1 MGIKSITP
9 SQVLNSRG
17 EPTIKVEMT
26 SENGVSASFVVPG
39 GASVGEGEAVKKT
52 DNNQSYGGKS
62 VNNNV
67 EIINQVV
74 APKFIGY
81 PLGHQSDFDSLLI
94 ALDGS
99 NNKENLGANTILA
112 MSGAYYKLSAKL
124 SDKPLWQYIA
134 EDQNTNP
141 QFPRIFA
148 NLIGG
153 GKHAP
158 GLDIQEFMIIPQGN
172 NPIQSIEQIVQ
183 VYQTLKTIMMSL
195 YGPTA
200 KLSGDEGAIA
210 PVGARTEVVLEAL
223 SNLNSKLESKFDI
236 ALDVAANSFYDG
248 KSYQFEGQNVH
259 ANDLITVY
267 QDWNNK
273 FGLFSIEDPVAE
285 TDLEGIELLKTIPK
299 DKKSFMI
306 IGDDF
311 TVTSPQKIKEFA
323 ENKII
328 DGVII
333 KPDQVGSI
341 SEMFNAARVAKEE
354 GLKIIVSHRSGES
367 NDDFIVDL
375 AYGLGADGIK
385 VGAPNR
391 GERIAKYNRLL
402 EIQYSLDALQEQ
414 SGITEN
420 VSTKPIETPRE
431 NATNYNSPEPIM
443 PKVEQQAAEQP
454 KPEPTPHTSEFR
466 NEPSMHNISFG
477 QKTVNSSTPR
487 AEEVHQRNPIKPES
501 EKSDISLHN
510 EKSSSLESA
519 TPTPKE
525 PVISGVKVHPADEA
539 EEITAETNTQQP
551 ETNSFNNTIQTLNP
565 TSRTQDNNPSS
576 NSASTVV

>member
-1 MGIKSITP
+1 MGIKSIIP

-17 EPTIKVEMT
+17 EPTVKVEMT
-26 SENGVSASFVVPG
+26 SENGITASFVVPG
-39 GASVGEGEAVKKT
+39 GASVGEGEAIKKT
-52 DNNQSYGGKS
+52 DNNQSYNGKS

-67 EIINQVV
+67 EIINQVI

-124 SDKPLWQYIA
+124 SEKPLWQYIA
-134 EDQNTNP
+134 EDQGTNP

-172 NPIQSIEQIVQ
+172 NPIESIEQIVQ

-248 KSYQFEGQNVH
+248 KSYAFEGQSVH
-259 ANDLITVY
+259 ANDLLTVY

-273 FGLFSIEDPVAE
+273 FGLYSIEDPVAE
-285 TDLEGIELLKTIPK
+285 TDLEGIELLKTMPK
-299 DKKSFMI
+299 DKKSFMV

-311 TVTSPQKIKEFA
+311 TVTSPPKIKEFA
-323 ENKII
+323 DNKII

-341 SEMFNAARVAKEE
+341 SEMFNAARVAKES

-402 EIQYSLDALQEQ
+402 EIQYNLDALQSQNAPVET
-414 SGITEN
+414 SAP
-420 VSTKPIETPRE
+420 KPIENPIEASSHNPEPTEPTKPEPMQSAEHTPRE
-431 NATNYNSPEPIM
+431 
-443 PKVEQQAAEQP
+443 
-454 KPEPTPHTSEFR
+454 
-466 NEPSMHNISFG
+466 PSMRNISFG
-477 QKTVNSSTPR
+477 HKDNALASPK
-487 AEEVHQRNPIKPES
+487 AEEVHQRNPIQPSPS
-501 EKSDISLHN
+501 EEESLHN
-510 EKSSSLESA
+510 EKNSSLESA

-525 PVISGVKVHPADEA
+525 PAISGIKVHPADEP
-539 EEITAETNTQQP
+539 EGIMTQTNPQDNEP
-551 ETNSFNNTIQTLNP
+551 NSFDNTVQTLNP
-565 TSRTQDNNPSS
+565 TSRTQDNNPSLD
-576 NSASTVV
+576 NSSAVV